1 MNMGLKNKRQTSKN
15 KNFGQAFG
23 YAWDGLTTL
32 CCNERNF
39 RFHLV
44 TTAVVLTAGL
54 TMRVGY
60 FKFLWLVLACYLVL
74 QAEVI
79 NTLAEYLVDLT
90 IGSQYN
96 DLAKKIKDIAA
107 GWVLFSTMLAI
118 VIGLIVFGTT
128 IIKLI

>member
-1 MNMGLKNKRQTSKN
+1 MDSKNKHQTSKN
-15 KNFGQAFG
+15 KNFLQAFG
-23 YAWDGLTTL
+23 HAWDGLTTL

-39 RFHLV
+39 CFHLV
-44 TTAVVLTAGL
+44 MTAIVLTTGGL
-54 TMRVGY
+54 LRVGY

-90 IGSQYN
+90 IGNKYS

-107 GWVLFSTMLAI
+107 GWVLFSTVLAI
-118 VIGLIVFGTT
+118 VIGLVVFGTT
-128 IIKLI
+128 FIKLI